1 VPAGNLANCQ
11 PPSLDGVAYQQLQ
24 PVIEPPPV
32 RGANSAPFHLL
43 LGSNARGEV
52 VRDSIAVVNFQR
64 NASEASVNL
73 WYPGGEPTTIVLF
86 ALDERGEPVAVAR
99 RDAVDVPAVY
109 QLNVRSVERPIRQL
123 LIEARPSPGGEFG
136 PNYRFAPNLPA
147 LLLRLDFRYTSA
159 PR

>member
-1 VPAGNLANCQ
+1 VPSGSLATCQ
-11 PPSLDGVAYQQLQ
+11 PPALRGVTYRQLQ

-32 RGANSAPFHLL
+32 RGANSAPYHLL
-43 LGSNARGEV
+43 LGSSAGGDV

-64 NASEASVNL
+64 NASEASVNV
-73 WYPGGEPTTIVLF
+73 WYPGGEPTTFVLF
-86 ALDERGEPVAVAR
+86 ALDERGEPVAVSR

-123 LIEARPSPGGEFG
+123 IVEARPTAGGDFG
-136 PNYRFAPNLPA
+136 PDYRFAPNVPA